1 MSQIPR
7 GGAQNVSPPAIT
19 PPVPSPLSENSG
31 TKAKEVNSA
40 SPEAEAA
47 GPDDEHTRSVAA
59 MFGRMTPWYDFQNHA
74 FSLGLDFWWRRAL
87 IRSVVPGPTGVV
99 LDVAAGTLD
108 VTLGL
113 IRRYPGLRV
122 MAADICAPMLD
133 YGMQRKLR
141 PGEKER
147 ITPLV
152 ADARRL
158 PLPDASVDAVTIAF
172 GIRNVKPRS
181 EALSEMFRVLTPG
194 GRACILEFAPVTT
207 PLFGPVYHWYLK
219 HIMPRLARLV
229 SDSTDAYDYFAD
241 TIAHFPPPQA
251 FSAELRAAG
260 FPFVGHIPLTLGVV
274 NLHMAV
280 RGV

>member
-1 MSQIPR
+1 MSQAPR
-7 GGAQNVSPPAIT
+7 SGDQQASRPAMSEEVRART
-19 PPVPSPLSENSG
+19 EEVFSLSKMEATVPG
-31 TKAKEVNSA
+31 
-40 SPEAEAA
+40 
-47 GPDDEHTRSVAA
+47 DEHTRSVAA

-87 IRSVVPGPTGVV
+87 VRAVIPGSTGMV

-122 MAADICAPMLD
+122 IATDICAPMLD
-133 YGMQRKLR
+133 HGMQHKLR

-147 ITPLV
+147 VTALV

-158 PLPDASVDAVTIAF
+158 PLPAASVDAVTMAF
-172 GIRNVKPRS
+172 GIRNVRPRC
-181 EALSEMFRVLTPG
+181 EALNEIFRVLVPE

-219 HIMPRLARLV
+219 HVMPRLARLV
-229 SDSTDAYDYFAD
+229 SKSTEAYNYFAD
-241 TIAHFPPPQA
+241 TIEHFPAPSA
-251 FSAELRAAG
+251 FSAELREAG
-260 FPFVGHIPLTLGVV
+260 FTFVRHIPLTLGVA
-274 NLHMAV
+274 NLHIAV
-280 RGV
+280 RGA